1 MSRIFRFYFPI
12 LLISLFFTIVSVI
25 VIKGGYVNP
34 ELYDRIPHLLSG
46 KSLAARVFDP
56 GAMDYNLYQA
66 RELSYLVD
74 QIDVAVIFEMIQR
87 GVPNMI
93 SIMHYLLGTIA
104 VLILYAFCRRDLEL
118 GFTTSVLMTILTW
131 SAPCMMFGGSYTR
144 SAKNGAAATLVA
156 VFVITYRL
164 LKKLRSGERPAL
176 SELSLLGGLTLL
188 MTLWDRQ
195 GFFTAISLFV
205 FLTIIGVLTRESGI
219 WRLLIAVLAAISA
232 SMVYNLYLG
241 PWVIHALNGYWPDFS
256 YQRLPWKEIR
266 EEYSAY
272 MLEGMGMLRRAI
284 FYNLGNMMSWI
295 IVGIFLVPAAIASNR
310 ALSRKVEYR
319 QALYPLAI
327 WIGLLTSAVLMPVV
341 MNALMRAR
349 HSGVNIPVFQFY
361 YYPLVTT
368 YLWICLLAVG
378 LSRVRNL
385 GKYGSQA
392 AQLLCLLLV
401 IGNFLAFPKNR
412 DVYFNGYLKHFIDP
426 TVVYFKA
433 LREMQEG
440 GIPSEEALCHDSLF
454 RLFAHRMHHD
464 LPKVESEKRFIPY

>member
-46 KSLAARVFDP
+46 KSVAARVFDP

-118 GFTTSVLMTILTW
+118 GFRTSVLMTILTW

-144 SAKNGAAATLVA
+144 SAKIGAAATLVA
-156 VFVITYRL
+156 VLVVTYRL
-164 LKKLRSGERPAL
+164 LRKLRSGERPAF

-205 FLTIIGVLTRESGI
+205 FLTIIGVLTSESGI
-219 WRLLIAVLAAISA
+219 WRLVIAVLAAISA

-241 PWVIHALNGYWPDFS
+241 PWMIHALNGYWPDFS
-256 YQRLPWKEIR
+256 YQRLPLKGWECC
-266 EEYSAY
+266 
-272 MLEGMGMLRRAI
+272 
-284 FYNLGNMMSWI
+284 
-295 IVGIFLVPAAIASNR
+295 VGRSSTIS
-310 ALSRKVEYR
+310 
-319 QALYPLAI
+319 
-327 WIGLLTSAVLMPVV
+327 
-341 MNALMRAR
+341 
-349 HSGVNIPVFQFY
+349 
-361 YYPLVTT
+361 VT
-368 YLWICLLAVG
+368 
-378 LSRVRNL
+378 
-385 GKYGSQA
+385 
-392 AQLLCLLLV
+392 
-401 IGNFLAFPKNR
+401 
-412 DVYFNGYLKHFIDP
+412 
-426 TVVYFKA
+426 
-433 LREMQEG
+433 
-440 GIPSEEALCHDSLF
+440 
-454 RLFAHRMHHD
+454 
-464 LPKVESEKRFIPY
+464 